1 MKVFIFMKIKFKRTV
16 KFKNRNKIK
25 KNNKLE
31 FKFKAN
37 LWNFFFWRVTVTYK
51 PVKAGGVFFGW
62 VFQKKFRHSP
72 WP

>member
-1 MKVFIFMKIKFKRTV
+1 MQIQNYESFIFMKIKFKRTV

-37 LWNFFFWRVTVTYK
+37 LWNFFLEVTVTYK
-51 PVKAGGVFFGW
+51 PVKAGGVF
-62 VFQKKFRHSP
+62 
-72 WP
+72 

>member
-1 MKVFIFMKIKFKRTV
+1 MKIKFKRTV

-37 LWNFFFWRVTVTYK
+37 LWNFFF
-51 PVKAGGVFFGW
+51 GE
-62 VFQKKFRHSP
+62 
-72 WP
+72 

>member
-1 MKVFIFMKIKFKRTV
+1 MKIKFKRTV

-37 LWNFFFWRVTVTYK
+37 LWNFFLE
-51 PVKAGGVFFGW
+51 
-62 VFQKKFRHSP
+62 SDSNI
-72 WP
+72 